1 MTRTLSQRLR
11 EHLATIYSDT
21 PHQAFL
27 DDWVIR
33 LLSAAHLRA
42 DQAPPPAHRNLWDE
56 TDVAVIT
63 YGDSLLDGEE
73 APLKTLHRFLTQQLG
88 ALVSWVHVLP
98 FHPWTSDDGFAV
110 LDYSSVNEALG
121 TWSDIT
127 RLGIDYRLMADLV
140 LNHCSS
146 RSAWFENFRRGE
158 EPGGNYFF
166 APDETFDTCKVV
178 RPRTSPLL
186 NTVTTAQGDRA
197 VWCTFSPD
205 QVDFNFTNPAVVVE
219 FVAIIREL
227 LDAGVRVFRLDAV
240 AFLWKESGTTCMNLP
255 QTHELIRLFRVII
268 ECAQADAI
276 VITET
281 NVPNRENL
289 SYFGNANEAHG
300 IYNFSLPPLLV
311 HALVTGNSR
320 YLSTWMMSMPPAQ
333 DGTVYF
339 NFIAS
344 HDGIGLR
351 PVEGL
356 LEQEEVDQLLA
367 TMEQFGGRIS
377 WRETAGSAA
386 KPYEINIA
394 LRDALQGTI
403 EGKDQWGLERFLCA
417 HAIMLGLEGVPAFY
431 IHSLLGTRNDLQR
444 LAHTSHNRS
453 INRHQW
459 ELSQL
464 GAALDDTSS
473 DHHAVFDSLKRL
485 IALRKEQLAFHP
497 NATQFTLHLG
507 DHLFGFWRQSL
518 DRRQSLFCIHNLSA
532 REQTLS
538 LSQLNLVVNYS
549 WRELISG
556 KSLEVDLPEWTLTPY
571 QTLWITNG

>member
-1 MTRTLSQRLR
+1 MISTLSQRLR
-11 EHLATIYSDT
+11 EHLAAVYDGVRGGA
-21 PHQAFL
+21 QDEWL
-27 DDWVIR
+27 ER
-33 LLSAAHLRA
+33 LLEVARLDA
-42 DQAPPPAHRNLWDE
+42 DQVPPAAHRNLWGE
-56 TDVAVIT
+56 ADVAVIT
-63 YGDSLLDGEE
+63 YGDSILNGAEP
-73 APLKTLHRFLTQQLG
+73 PLQTLHAFLTRRLG

-121 TWSDIT
+121 TWADIT
-127 RLGIDYRLMADLV
+127 RLGVDYRLMADLV

-146 RSAWFENFRRGE
+146 RSAWFENFKRGQT
-158 EPGGNYFF
+158 PGADYFF
-166 APDETFDTCKVV
+166 TPDAAFDTSKVV
-178 RPRTSPLL
+178 RPRTTPLL
-186 NTVTTAQGDRA
+186 NTVVTEQGERA

-205 QVDFNFTNPAVVVE
+205 QVDFDFSNPAVVVE
-219 FVAIIREL
+219 FVSIIREL

-255 QTHELIRLFRVII
+255 QTHELIRLFRLVI
-268 ECAQADAI
+268 ESAQPDAI

-311 HALVTGNSR
+311 HALVSGTSR
-320 YLSTWMMSMPPAQ
+320 YLSTWMTSMPPAQ

-356 LEQEEVDQLLA
+356 LEQAEVDDLLA
-367 TMEQFGGRIS
+367 TMKRFGGRIS
-377 WRETAGSAA
+377 WRETGDGEA
-386 KPYEINIA
+386 KPYEVNIA
-394 LRDALQGTI
+394 LADALQGTTA
-403 EGKDQWGLERFLCA
+403 GPDQWGLQRYLCA
-417 HAIMLGLEGVPAFY
+417 HAIMLSLEGVPAFY
-431 IHSLLGTRNDLQR
+431 IHSLVGTRNDEAR

-459 ELSQL
+459 ALQALNAE
-464 GAALDDTSS
+464 LDDEASA
-473 DHHAVFDSLKRL
+473 HHAIFEGVKKL
-485 IALRKEQLAFHP
+485 IALRQAQAAFHP

-507 DHLFGFWRQSL
+507 DELFGFWRQSL
-518 DRRQSLFCIHNLSA
+518 DRRQSLFCVHNLTA
-532 REQTLS
+532 EEQVLPLS
-538 LSQLNLVVNYS
+538 RLNLVVNHS
-549 WRELISG
+549 WRELISDAVIT
-556 KSLEVDLPEWTLTPY
+556 EDVREWTLAPY
-571 QTLWITNG
+571 QTLWITNA

>member
-186 NTVTTAQGDRA
+186 NTVTTAQGNRA
-197 VWCTFSPD
+197 VWCTFGPD

-464 GAALDDTSS
+464 GPALDDTSS

>member
-1 MTRTLSQRLR
+1 MISTLSQRLR
-11 EHLATIYSDT
+11 EHLAAVYDGVRGGA
-21 PHQAFL
+21 QDEWL
-27 DDWVIR
+27 ER
-33 LLSAAHLRA
+33 LLEVARLDA
-42 DQAPPPAHRNLWDE
+42 DQVPPAAHRNLWGE
-56 TDVAVIT
+56 ADVAVIT
-63 YGDSLLDGEE
+63 YGDSILNGAEP
-73 APLKTLHRFLTQQLG
+73 PLQTLHAFLTRRLG

-121 TWSDIT
+121 TWADIT
-127 RLGIDYRLMADLV
+127 RLGVDYRLMADLV

-146 RSAWFENFRRGE
+146 RSAWFENFKRGQT
-158 EPGGNYFF
+158 PGADFF
-166 APDETFDTCKVV
+166 FTPDAAFDTSKVV
-178 RPRTSPLL
+178 RPRTTPLL
-186 NTVTTAQGDRA
+186 NTVVTEQGERA

-205 QVDFNFTNPAVVVE
+205 QVDFDFSNPAVVVE
-219 FVAIIREL
+219 FVSIIREL

-255 QTHELIRLFRVII
+255 QTHELIRLFRLVI
-268 ECAQADAI
+268 ESAQPDAI

-311 HALVTGNSR
+311 HALVSGTSR
-320 YLSTWMMSMPPAQ
+320 YLSTWMTSMPPAQ

-356 LEQEEVDQLLA
+356 LEQAEVDDLLA
-367 TMEQFGGRIS
+367 TMKRFGGRIS
-377 WRETAGSAA
+377 WRETGDGEA
-386 KPYEINIA
+386 KPYEVNIA
-394 LRDALQGTI
+394 LADALQGTTA
-403 EGKDQWGLERFLCA
+403 GPDQWGLQRYLCA

-431 IHSLLGTRNDLQR
+431 IHSLVGTRNDEAR

-459 ELSQL
+459 ALQALNAE
-464 GAALDDTSS
+464 LDDEASA
-473 DHHAVFDSLKRL
+473 HHAIFEGVKKL
-485 IALRKEQLAFHP
+485 IALRQAQAAFHP

-507 DHLFGFWRQSL
+507 DELFGFWRQSL
-518 DRRQSLFCIHNLSA
+518 DRRQSLFCVHNLTA
-532 REQTLS
+532 EEQVLPLS
-538 LSQLNLVVNYS
+538 RLNLVVNHS
-549 WRELISG
+549 WRELISDAVIT
-556 KSLEVDLPEWTLTPY
+556 EDVREWTLAPY
-571 QTLWITNG
+571 QTLWITNA

>member
-127 RLGIDYRLMADLV
+127 RLGIDYRLMVDLV

-186 NTVTTAQGDRA
+186 NTVTTARGDRA
-197 VWCTFSPD
+197 VWCTFGPD

-240 AFLWKESGTTCMNLP
+240 AFLWKESGTTCINLP

-367 TMEQFGGRIS
+367 IMEQFGGRIS

-556 KSLEVDLPEWTLTPY
+556 KSLQVDLPEWTLTPY

>member
-1 MTRTLSQRLR
+1 MTDVRHRLL
-11 EHLATIYSDT
+11 EHLIAVYGDVYDSDLIEGWAARIL
-21 PHQAFL
+21 QAAQ
-27 DDWVIR
+27 
-33 LLSAAHLRA
+33 LSP
-42 DQAPPPAHRNLWDE
+42 DSMPPEAHRNLWSE
-56 TDVAVIT
+56 ADVAVIT
-63 YGDSLLDGEE
+63 YGDSIITDGEL
-73 APLKTLHRFLTQQLG
+73 PLKTLHRFLTQQLG
-88 ALVSWVHVLP
+88 SLVSWVHILP

-121 TWSDIT
+121 SWSDIT
-127 RLGIDYRLMADLV
+127 RLSIDYRLMADLV

-146 RSAWFENFRRGE
+146 RSAWFDNFRRGV
-158 EPGGNYFF
+158 EPGADYFF
-166 APDETFDTCKVV
+166 VPTADFDVSNVV

-186 NTVTTAQGDRA
+186 SPVLTDAGERS
-197 VWCTFSPD
+197 VWCTFSAD
-205 QVDFNFTNPAVVVE
+205 QVDFNFANPAVVVE
-219 FVAIIREL
+219 FVSIIRQL

-255 QTHELIRLFRVII
+255 QTHELIRLFRLVI

-300 IYNFSLPPLLV
+300 IYNFSLPPLLL
-311 HALVTGNSR
+311 HALVNGSSR

-356 LEQEEVDQLLA
+356 LEQAEVDALLA
-367 TMEQFGGRIS
+367 TMERFGGRIS
-377 WRETAGSAA
+377 WRETSEGQS

-394 LRDALQGTI
+394 LIDALKGTTQGP
-403 EGKDQWGLERFLCA
+403 DQFGFERFLCA

-431 IHSLLGTRNDLQR
+431 IHSLLGTENDLDR

-459 ELSQL
+459 DAEQL
-464 GAALDDTSS
+464 GEALADQDSNHHRVLAALK
-473 DHHAVFDSLKRL
+473 HL
-485 IALRKEQLAFHP
+485 IALRKEQAAFHP

-507 DHLFGFWRQSL
+507 DSLFGFWRQSL
-518 DRRQSLFCIHNLSA
+518 DRRQSLFCVHNLTA
-532 REQTLS
+532 VAQQLPLS
-538 LSQLNLVVNYS
+538 RLNLVVNHS
-549 WRELISG
+549 WRELITDTT
-556 KSLEVDLPEWTLTPY
+556 LEEDRVEWTLAPY
-571 QTLWITNG
+571 QTLWITNA

>member
-1 MTRTLSQRLR
+1 MMLTLSQRLR
-11 EHLATIYSDT
+11 AHLAAIYQGT
-21 PHQAFL
+21 PHQPFL
-27 DDWVIR
+27 EDWVSR
-33 LLSAAHLRA
+33 LLSAAHLSE
-42 DQAPPPAHRNLWDE
+42 DQTPPPAHRNLWDE

-63 YGDSLLDGEE
+63 YGDSLLDGNEV
-73 APLKTLHRFLTQQLG
+73 PLKTLHRFLTQHLG
-88 ALVSWVHVLP
+88 TLVSWVHVLP

-146 RSAWFENFRRGE
+146 RSAWFENFRQGE
-158 EPGGNYFF
+158 APGNDYFF
-166 APDETFDTCKVV
+166 TPDETFDTRKVV

-197 VWCTFSPD
+197 VWCTFGPD

-255 QTHELIRLFRVII
+255 QTHELIRLFRLII

-289 SYFGNANEAHG
+289 SYFGNSNEAHG
-300 IYNFSLPPLLV
+300 IYNFSLPPLLI

-320 YLSTWMMSMPPAQ
+320 HLSTWMMSMPPAL

-377 WRETAGSAA
+377 WRKIAGSAA

-394 LRDALQGTI
+394 LRDALQGTV
-403 EGKDQWGLERFLCA
+403 EGTDHWGLERFLCA

-464 GAALDDTSS
+464 SAALDDTTS
-473 DHHAVFDSLKRL
+473 DHHDVFDSLKRL
-485 IALRKEQLAFHP
+485 IFLRKEQRAFHP
-497 NATQFTLHLG
+497 NATQLTLHLG

-532 REQTLS
+532 MEQTLP
-538 LSQLNLVVNYS
+538 LSQLNLVLNCS
-549 WRELISG
+549 WRDLISG
-556 KSLEVDLPEWTLTPY
+556 EPLEVELPDWTLAPY
-571 QTLWITNG
+571 QTLWITNE

>member
-1 MTRTLSQRLR
+1 MISTLSQRLR
-11 EHLATIYSDT
+11 EHLAAVYDGVRGGA
-21 PHQAFL
+21 QDEWL
-27 DDWVIR
+27 ER
-33 LLSAAHLRA
+33 LLEVARLDA
-42 DQAPPPAHRNLWDE
+42 DQVPPAAHRNLWGE
-56 TDVAVIT
+56 ADVAVIT
-63 YGDSLLDGEE
+63 YGDSILNGAEP
-73 APLKTLHRFLTQQLG
+73 PLQTLHAFLTRRLG

-121 TWSDIT
+121 TWADIT
-127 RLGIDYRLMADLV
+127 RLGVDYRLMADLV

-146 RSAWFENFRRGE
+146 RSAWFENFKRGQT
-158 EPGGNYFF
+158 PGADYFF
-166 APDETFDTCKVV
+166 TPDAAFDTSKVV
-178 RPRTSPLL
+178 RPRTTPLL
-186 NTVTTAQGDRA
+186 NTVVTEQGERA

-205 QVDFNFTNPAVVVE
+205 QVDFDFSNPAVVVE
-219 FVAIIREL
+219 FVSIIREL

-255 QTHELIRLFRVII
+255 QTHELIRLFRLVI
-268 ECAQADAI
+268 ESAQPDAI

-311 HALVTGNSR
+311 HALVSGTSR
-320 YLSTWMMSMPPAQ
+320 YLSTWMTSMPPAQ

-356 LEQEEVDQLLA
+356 LEQAEVDDLLA
-367 TMEQFGGRIS
+367 TMKRFGGRIS
-377 WRETAGSAA
+377 WRETGDGEA
-386 KPYEINIA
+386 KPYEVNIA
-394 LRDALQGTI
+394 LADALQGTTA
-403 EGKDQWGLERFLCA
+403 GPDQWGLQRYLCA

-431 IHSLLGTRNDLQR
+431 IHSLVGTRNDEAR

-459 ELSQL
+459 ALQALNAE
-464 GAALDDTSS
+464 LDDEASA
-473 DHHAVFDSLKRL
+473 HHAIFEGVKKL
-485 IALRKEQLAFHP
+485 IALRQAQAAFHP

-507 DHLFGFWRQSL
+507 DELFGFWRQSL
-518 DRRQSLFCIHNLSA
+518 DRRQSLFCVHNLTA
-532 REQTLS
+532 EEQVLPLS
-538 LSQLNLVVNYS
+538 RLNLVVNHS
-549 WRELISG
+549 WRELISDAVIN
-556 KSLEVDLPEWTLTPY
+556 EDVREWTLAPY
-571 QTLWITNG
+571 QTLWITNA

>member
-27 DDWVIR
+27 DEWVVR

-197 VWCTFSPD
+197 VWCTFGPD

-367 TMEQFGGRIS
+367 IMEQFGGRIS

>member
-1 MTRTLSQRLR
+1 MMTDVRHRLL
-11 EHLATIYSDT
+11 EHLIAVYGDVYDSDSIEGWAARIL
-21 PHQAFL
+21 QAAQL
-27 DDWVIR
+27 CPDS
-33 LLSAAHLRA
+33 L
-42 DQAPPPAHRNLWDE
+42 PPEAHRNLWSE
-56 TDVAVIT
+56 ADVAVIT
-63 YGDSLLDGEE
+63 YGDSIITDGEL
-73 APLKTLHRFLTQQLG
+73 PLKTLHRFLTQQLG
-88 ALVSWVHVLP
+88 SLVSWVHILP

-121 TWSDIT
+121 SWSDIT

-146 RSAWFENFRRGE
+146 RSAWFDNFRRGE
-158 EPGGNYFF
+158 EPGADYFF
-166 APDETFDTCKVV
+166 VPAADFDVSNVV

-186 NTVTTAQGDRA
+186 NAVLTDTGEQS
-197 VWCTFSPD
+197 VWCTFSAD
-205 QVDFNFTNPAVVVE
+205 QVDFNFANPAVVVE
-219 FVAIIREL
+219 FVSIIRQL

-255 QTHELIRLFRVII
+255 QTHELIRLFRLVI

-300 IYNFSLPPLLV
+300 IYNFSLPPLLL
-311 HALVTGNSR
+311 HALVNGSSR

-356 LEQEEVDQLLA
+356 LEQAEVDALLA
-367 TMEQFGGRIS
+367 TMERFGGRIS
-377 WRETAGSAA
+377 WRETSEGQS

-394 LRDALQGTI
+394 LIDALKGTTQGP
-403 EGKDQWGLERFLCA
+403 DQFGFERFLCA

-431 IHSLLGTRNDLQR
+431 IHSLLGTENDLDR

-459 ELSQL
+459 DAEQL
-464 GAALDDTSS
+464 GEALADQDSSHHRVLAALK
-473 DHHAVFDSLKRL
+473 HL
-485 IALRKEQLAFHP
+485 IALRKEQAAFHP

-507 DHLFGFWRQSL
+507 DSLFGFWRQSL
-518 DRRQSLFCIHNLSA
+518 DRRQSLFCVHNLTA
-532 REQTLS
+532 VAQQLPLS
-538 LSQLNLVVNYS
+538 RLNLVVNHS
-549 WRELISG
+549 WRELITDTT
-556 KSLEVDLPEWTLTPY
+556 LEEDRVEWTLAPY
-571 QTLWITNG
+571 QTLWITNA

>member
-1 MTRTLSQRLR
+1 MTDVRHRLL
-11 EHLATIYSDT
+11 EHLIAVYGDVYDSDLIEGWAARIL
-21 PHQAFL
+21 QAAQ
-27 DDWVIR
+27 
-33 LLSAAHLRA
+33 LSP
-42 DQAPPPAHRNLWDE
+42 DSMPPEAHRNLWSE
-56 TDVAVIT
+56 ADVAVIT
-63 YGDSLLDGEE
+63 YGDSIITDGEL
-73 APLKTLHRFLTQQLG
+73 PLKTLHRFLTQQLG
-88 ALVSWVHVLP
+88 SLVSWVHILP

-121 TWSDIT
+121 SWSDIT

-146 RSAWFENFRRGE
+146 RSAWFDNFRRGV
-158 EPGGNYFF
+158 EPGADYFF
-166 APDETFDTCKVV
+166 VPTADFDVSNVV

-186 NTVTTAQGDRA
+186 SPVLTDAGERS
-197 VWCTFSPD
+197 VWCTFSAD
-205 QVDFNFTNPAVVVE
+205 QVDFNFANPAVVVE
-219 FVAIIREL
+219 FVSIIRQL

-255 QTHELIRLFRVII
+255 QTHELIRLFRLVI

-300 IYNFSLPPLLV
+300 IYNFSLPPLLL
-311 HALVTGNSR
+311 HALVNGSSR

-356 LEQEEVDQLLA
+356 LEQAEVDALLA
-367 TMEQFGGRIS
+367 TMERFGGRIS
-377 WRETAGSAA
+377 WRETSEGQS

-394 LRDALQGTI
+394 LIDALKGTTQGP
-403 EGKDQWGLERFLCA
+403 DQFGFERFLCA

-431 IHSLLGTRNDLQR
+431 IHSLLGTENDLDR

-459 ELSQL
+459 DAEQL
-464 GAALDDTSS
+464 GEALADQDSNHHRVLAALK
-473 DHHAVFDSLKRL
+473 HL
-485 IALRKEQLAFHP
+485 IALRKEQAAFHP

-507 DHLFGFWRQSL
+507 DSLFGFWRQSL
-518 DRRQSLFCIHNLSA
+518 DRRQSLFCVHNLTA
-532 REQTLS
+532 VAQQLPLS
-538 LSQLNLVVNYS
+538 RLNLVVNHS
-549 WRELISG
+549 WRELITDTT
-556 KSLEVDLPEWTLTPY
+556 LEEDRVEWTLAPY
-571 QTLWITNG
+571 QTLWITNA

>member
-197 VWCTFSPD
+197 VWCTFGPD

-311 HALVTGNSR
+311 HSLVTGNSR

>member
-1 MTRTLSQRLR
+1 MISTLSQRLR
-11 EHLATIYSDT
+11 EHLAAVYSGLCGGVSPDE
-21 PHQAFL
+21 
-27 DDWVIR
+27 WVVR
-33 LLSAAHLRA
+33 LLEAARL
-42 DQAPPPAHRNLWDE
+42 DGNQKPPTAYRNLWSE
-56 TDVAVIT
+56 ADVAVIT
-63 YGDSLLDGEE
+63 YGDSLLNGAEL
-73 APLKTLHRFLTQQLG
+73 PLQTLHGFLTRRLG
-88 ALVSWVHVLP
+88 SLVSWVHVLP

-121 TWSDIT
+121 TWADIT
-127 RLGIDYRLMADLV
+127 RLGVDYRLMADLV

-146 RSAWFENFRRGE
+146 RSAWFENFKRGE
-158 EPGGNYFF
+158 SPGADYFF
-166 APDETFDTCKVV
+166 TPDEAFDVSNVV
-178 RPRTSPLL
+178 RPRTTPLL
-186 NTVTTAQGDRA
+186 NTVATRHGERA

-205 QVDFNFTNPAVVVE
+205 QVDFDFSNPTVVLE
-219 FVAIIREL
+219 FVSIIREL
-227 LDAGVRVFRLDAV
+227 LDAGVRIFRLDAV

-255 QTHELIRLFRVII
+255 QTHELIRLFRLII
-268 ECAQADAI
+268 ECAQPDAI

-311 HALVTGNSR
+311 HALVTGTSH

-356 LEQEEVDQLLA
+356 LEESEVEELLV
-367 TMEQFGGRIS
+367 TMERFGGRIS
-377 WRETAGSAA
+377 WRETGDAEA
-386 KPYEINIA
+386 KPYEVNIA
-394 LRDALQGTI
+394 LVDALQGTTS
-403 EGKDQWGLERFLCA
+403 GPDQWGLERYLCA

-431 IHSLLGTRNDLQR
+431 IHSLVGTRNDEAR
-444 LAHTSHNRS
+444 LAHTSHNRA

-459 ELSQL
+459 SLQAL
-464 GAALDDTSS
+464 NTALDDDASAP
-473 DHHAVFDSLKRL
+473 HAIFEGIKKL
-485 IALRKEQLAFHP
+485 IALRQAQPAFHP

-507 DHLFGFWRQSL
+507 DELFGFWRQSL
-518 DRRQSLFCIHNLSA
+518 DRSQSLFCVHNLTA
-532 REQTLS
+532 EEQVLPLS
-538 LSQLNLVVNYS
+538 RLNLVVNRN
-549 WRELISG
+549 WRELIS
-556 KSLEVDLPEWTLTPY
+556 EAVITEAMHEWNLAPY

>member
-1 MTRTLSQRLR
+1 MISTLSQRLR
-11 EHLATIYSDT
+11 EHLAAVYDGVRGGA
-21 PHQAFL
+21 QDEWL
-27 DDWVIR
+27 ER
-33 LLSAAHLRA
+33 LLEVARLDA
-42 DQAPPPAHRNLWDE
+42 DQVPPAAHRNLWGE
-56 TDVAVIT
+56 ADVAVIT
-63 YGDSLLDGEE
+63 YGDSILNGAEP
-73 APLKTLHRFLTQQLG
+73 PLQTLHAFLTRRLG

-121 TWSDIT
+121 TWADIT
-127 RLGIDYRLMADLV
+127 RLGVDYRLMADLV

-146 RSAWFENFRRGE
+146 RSAWFENFKRGQT
-158 EPGGNYFF
+158 PGADYFF
-166 APDETFDTCKVV
+166 TPDAAFDTSKVV
-178 RPRTSPLL
+178 RPRTTPLL
-186 NTVTTAQGDRA
+186 NTVVTEQGERA

-205 QVDFNFTNPAVVVE
+205 QVDFDFSNPAVVVE
-219 FVAIIREL
+219 FVSIIREL

-255 QTHELIRLFRVII
+255 QTHELIRLFRLVI
-268 ECAQADAI
+268 ESAQPDAI

-311 HALVTGNSR
+311 HALVSGTSR
-320 YLSTWMMSMPPAQ
+320 YLSTWMTSMPPAQ

-356 LEQEEVDQLLA
+356 LEQAEVDDLLA
-367 TMEQFGGRIS
+367 TMKRFGGRIS
-377 WRETAGSAA
+377 WRETGDGEA
-386 KPYEINIA
+386 KPYEVNIA
-394 LRDALQGTI
+394 LADALQGTTA
-403 EGKDQWGLERFLCA
+403 GPDQWGLQRYLCA

-431 IHSLLGTRNDLQR
+431 IHSLVGTRNDEAR

-459 ELSQL
+459 ALQALNAE
-464 GAALDDTSS
+464 LDDEASA
-473 DHHAVFDSLKRL
+473 HHAIFEGVKKL
-485 IALRKEQLAFHP
+485 IALRQAQAAFHP

-507 DHLFGFWRQSL
+507 DELFGFWRQSL
-518 DRRQSLFCIHNLSA
+518 DRRQSLFCVHNLTA
-532 REQTLS
+532 EEQVLPLS
-538 LSQLNLVVNYS
+538 RLNLVVNHS
-549 WRELISG
+549 WRELISDAVIT
-556 KSLEVDLPEWTLTPY
+556 EDVREWTLAPY
-571 QTLWITNG
+571 QTLWITNA

>member
-1 MTRTLSQRLR
+1 MMTDVRHRLL
-11 EHLATIYSDT
+11 EHLIAVYGDVYDPDSIEGWAARIL
-21 PHQAFL
+21 QAAQ
-27 DDWVIR
+27 
-33 LLSAAHLRA
+33 LSPNAL
-42 DQAPPPAHRNLWDE
+42 PPEAHRNLWTE
-56 TDVAVIT
+56 ADVAVIT
-63 YGDSLLDGEE
+63 YGDSIITDGEL
-73 APLKTLHRFLTQQLG
+73 PLKTLHRFLTQQLG
-88 ALVSWVHVLP
+88 SLVSWVHILP

-121 TWSDIT
+121 SWSDIT

-146 RSAWFENFRRGE
+146 RSAWFDNFRRGV
-158 EPGGNYFF
+158 EPGADYFF
-166 APDETFDTCKVV
+166 VPASDFDFSNVV

-186 NTVTTAQGDRA
+186 NA
-197 VWCTFSPD
+197 VLTDTGEQSVWSTFSAD
-205 QVDFNFTNPAVVVE
+205 QVDFNFANPAVVVE
-219 FVAIIREL
+219 FVSIIRQL

-255 QTHELIRLFRVII
+255 QTHELIRLFRLVI

-300 IYNFSLPPLLV
+300 IYNFSLPPLLL
-311 HALVTGNSR
+311 HALVNGSSR

-356 LEQEEVDQLLA
+356 LEQAEVDALLA
-367 TMEQFGGRIS
+367 TMERFGGRIS
-377 WRETAGSAA
+377 WRETSDCQS

-394 LRDALQGTI
+394 LIDALKGTTQGP
-403 EGKDQWGLERFLCA
+403 DQFGMERFLCA

-431 IHSLLGTRNDLQR
+431 IHSLLGTENDLDR

-459 ELSQL
+459 DAERL
-464 GAALDDTSS
+464 GEALADQDSN
-473 DHHAVFDSLKRL
+473 HHRVLTALKHL
-485 IALRKEQLAFHP
+485 IALRKEQAAFHP

-507 DHLFGFWRQSL
+507 DSLFGFWRQSL
-518 DRRQSLFCIHNLSA
+518 DRRQSLFCVHNLTA
-532 REQTLS
+532 VAQQLTLS
-538 LSQLNLVVNYS
+538 RLNLVVNHS
-549 WRELISG
+549 WRELITDTP
-556 KSLEVDLPEWTLTPY
+556 LEEDRVEWTLAPY
-571 QTLWITNG
+571 QTLWITNA

>member
-1 MTRTLSQRLR
+1 MISTLSQRLR
-11 EHLATIYSDT
+11 EHLAAVYCGVRGSAQDEW
-21 PHQAFL
+21 L
-27 DDWVIR
+27 ER
-33 LLSAAHLRA
+33 LLKVARLDA
-42 DQAPPPAHRNLWDE
+42 DQVPPAAHRNLWGE
-56 TDVAVIT
+56 ADVAVIT
-63 YGDSLLDGEE
+63 YGDSVLNGAEP
-73 APLKTLHRFLTQQLG
+73 PLQTLHAFLTRRLG

-121 TWSDIT
+121 TWADIT
-127 RLGIDYRLMADLV
+127 RLGVDYRLMADLV

-146 RSAWFENFRRGE
+146 RSAWFENFKRGQT
-158 EPGGNYFF
+158 PGADYFF
-166 APDETFDTCKVV
+166 TPDEAFDTSKVV
-178 RPRTSPLL
+178 RPRTTPLL
-186 NTVTTAQGDRA
+186 NTVVTEQGERA

-205 QVDFNFTNPAVVVE
+205 QVDFDFSNPAVVVE
-219 FVAIIREL
+219 FVSIIREL

-255 QTHELIRLFRVII
+255 QTHELIRLFRLII
-268 ECAQADAI
+268 ECAQPDAI

-311 HALVTGNSR
+311 HALVTGTSR
-320 YLSTWMMSMPPAQ
+320 YLSSWMMSMPPAQ

-356 LEQEEVDQLLA
+356 LEQAEVDELLA
-367 TMEQFGGRIS
+367 TMERFGGRIS
-377 WRETAGSAA
+377 WRETGDGEA
-386 KPYEINIA
+386 KPYEMNIA
-394 LRDALQGTI
+394 LADALQGTTL
-403 EGKDQWGLERFLCA
+403 GPDQWGLERFLCA

-431 IHSLLGTRNDLQR
+431 VHSLVGMRNDEAR

-459 ELSQL
+459 ALQALNAE
-464 GAALDDTSS
+464 LDDEASA
-473 DHHAVFDSLKRL
+473 HYAIFEGVKKL
-485 IALRKEQLAFHP
+485 IALRQAQPAFHP

-507 DHLFGFWRQSL
+507 DELFGFWRQSL
-518 DRRQSLFCIHNLSA
+518 DRRQSLFCVHNLTA
-532 REQTLS
+532 EERVLPLS
-538 LSQLNLVVNYS
+538 RLNLVVNHS

-556 KSLEVDLPEWTLTPY
+556 APVEEGLPDWTLAPY
-571 QTLWITNG
+571 QTLWITNA

>member
-1 MTRTLSQRLR
+1 MISTLSQRLR
-11 EHLATIYSDT
+11 EHVAAVYDGVRGGAQDEWLE
-21 PHQAFL
+21 
-27 DDWVIR
+27 R
-33 LLSAAHLRA
+33 LLEVARLDA
-42 DQAPPPAHRNLWDE
+42 DQVPPAAHRNLWGE
-56 TDVAVIT
+56 ADVAVIT
-63 YGDSLLDGEE
+63 YGDSILNGAEP
-73 APLKTLHRFLTQQLG
+73 PLQTLHAFLTRRLG

-121 TWSDIT
+121 TWADIT
-127 RLGIDYRLMADLV
+127 RLGVDYRLMADLV

-146 RSAWFENFRRGE
+146 RSAWFENFKRGQT
-158 EPGGNYFF
+158 PGADYFF
-166 APDETFDTCKVV
+166 TPDAAFDTSKVV
-178 RPRTSPLL
+178 RPRTTPLL
-186 NTVTTAQGDRA
+186 NTVVTEQGERA

-205 QVDFNFTNPAVVVE
+205 QVDFDFSNPAVVVE
-219 FVAIIREL
+219 FVSIIREL

-255 QTHELIRLFRVII
+255 QTHELIRLFRLVI
-268 ECAQADAI
+268 ESAQPDAI

-311 HALVTGNSR
+311 HALVSGTSR
-320 YLSTWMMSMPPAQ
+320 YLSTWMTSMPPAQ

-356 LEQEEVDQLLA
+356 LEQAEVDDLLA
-367 TMEQFGGRIS
+367 TMKRFGGRIS
-377 WRETAGSAA
+377 WRETGDGEA
-386 KPYEINIA
+386 KPYEVNIA
-394 LRDALQGTI
+394 LADALQGTTA
-403 EGKDQWGLERFLCA
+403 GPDQWGLQRYLCA

-431 IHSLLGTRNDLQR
+431 IHSLVGTRNDEAR

-459 ELSQL
+459 ALQALNAE
-464 GAALDDTSS
+464 LDDEASA
-473 DHHAVFDSLKRL
+473 HHAIFEGVKKL
-485 IALRKEQLAFHP
+485 IALRQAQAAFHP

-507 DHLFGFWRQSL
+507 DELFGFWRQSL
-518 DRRQSLFCIHNLSA
+518 DRRQSLFCVHNLTA
-532 REQTLS
+532 EEQVLPLS
-538 LSQLNLVVNYS
+538 RLNLVVNHS
-549 WRELISG
+549 WRELISDAVIT
-556 KSLEVDLPEWTLTPY
+556 EDVREWTLAPY
-571 QTLWITNG
+571 QTLWITNA

>member
-1 MTRTLSQRLR
+1 MISTLSQRLR
-11 EHLATIYSDT
+11 EHLAAVYGGVCGGAQDEW
-21 PHQAFL
+21 L
-27 DDWVIR
+27 ER
-33 LLSAAHLRA
+33 LLKVARLDA
-42 DQAPPPAHRNLWDE
+42 DQVPPAAHRNLWGE
-56 TDVAVIT
+56 ADVAVIT
-63 YGDSLLDGEE
+63 YGDSVLNGAEP
-73 APLKTLHRFLTQQLG
+73 PLRTLHTFLTRRLG

-121 TWSDIT
+121 TWADIT
-127 RLGIDYRLMADLV
+127 RLGVDYRLMADLV

-146 RSAWFENFRRGE
+146 RSAWFENFKRGQT
-158 EPGGNYFF
+158 PGADYFF
-166 APDETFDTCKVV
+166 TPDEAFDTSKVV
-178 RPRTSPLL
+178 RPRTTPLL
-186 NTVTTAQGDRA
+186 NTVVTEQGERA

-205 QVDFNFTNPAVVVE
+205 QVDFDFSNPAVVVE
-219 FVAIIREL
+219 FVSIIREL

-255 QTHELIRLFRVII
+255 QTHELIRLFRLII
-268 ECAQADAI
+268 ECAQPDAI

-311 HALVTGNSR
+311 HALVTGTSR
-320 YLSTWMMSMPPAQ
+320 YLSSWMMSMPPAQ

-356 LEQEEVDQLLA
+356 LEQAEVDELLA
-367 TMEQFGGRIS
+367 TMERFGGRIS
-377 WRETAGSAA
+377 WRETSDGEA
-386 KPYEINIA
+386 KPYEMNIA
-394 LRDALQGTI
+394 LADALQGTTS
-403 EGKDQWGLERFLCA
+403 GSDQWGLERFLCA

-431 IHSLLGTRNDLQR
+431 IHSLVGTRNDEAR

-459 ELSQL
+459 ALQALNAE
-464 GAALDDTSS
+464 LDDGASA
-473 DHHAVFDSLKRL
+473 HHAIFEGVKKL
-485 IALRKEQLAFHP
+485 IALRQAQPAFHP

-507 DHLFGFWRQSL
+507 DELFGFWRQSL
-518 DRRQSLFCIHNLSA
+518 DRRQSLFCVHNLTA
-532 REQTLS
+532 EERVLPLS
-538 LSQLNLVVNYS
+538 RLNLVVNHS
-549 WRELISG
+549 WRELISVAPVEEG
-556 KSLEVDLPEWTLTPY
+556 LPDWTLAPY
-571 QTLWITNG
+571 QTLWITNA